1 MGDIING
8 NFGAEPGDP
17 RATVTHMVPGRVKR
31 LDGLRLPA
39 DVVDGDALERLGLPR
54 LPKDQRRDVIAY
66 ALEAIAR
73 AEAALKTARLA
84 LEMEDGNGGDA
95 A

>member
-1 MGDIING
+1 VGDIIKPK
-8 NFGAEPGDP
+8 FHPKP
-17 RATVTHMVPGRVKR
+17 RAVK
-31 LDGLRLPA
+31 LDGLRIPA
-39 DVVDGDALERLGLPR
+39 DLVDADALAKLGMPR

-84 LEMEDGNGGDA
+84 LEMEDSNGGDA